1 MANISDKTNLTEH
14 TGVVNET
21 GVAGAN
27 WISQINAGGTVYDI
41 ATHHG
46 ITFREGNGG
55 ATTTWNGL
63 SDIEVI
69 IPSITDIV
77 QSPIEF
83 AGTVAGGKIEWNATH
98 GDEPKTGYLVF
109 VTEDCEF
116 EGHAVEA
123 GDMAIYDGTKWNIV
137 SGENQVKIVGET
149 DSTIADGNRTVVKVG
164 AAKDVL
170 VVEGKAL
177 SLTLDYTD
185 LDKHVSLS
193 KGKET
198 EVVLDKLTVGSV
210 GINLNK
216 GVDIPTTIGSE
227 KSFLKATE
235 LEDGTVNFTNATG
248 LVTGITWGAFN
259 AGTATTSEKNSE
271 QTLEVTGG
279 NLNLSSKQQ
288 SGAFVDS
295 VSINPVAF
303 KTANTGEAGSISM
316 VTGITKKDGQ
326 EFLKGVHVTGEGETA
341 DLTFDGYM
349 TTTKDNVKFVEGL
362 AGNLNPVTS
371 ITAGDFKLTAGSSLA
386 TGFGNESTSG
396 EVISSVTVTANNDT
410 SVLNTAKVENHVL
423 SFSSTN
429 VTSGVSTSCSYKSL
443 TKTGFEYTAP
453 AATTTSFVTS
463 GFTKGSGVNY
473 TFDKA
478 NETTY
483 ETTSAHWKLDTPA
496 LDVTY
501 GSYSFT
507 ASGMKANVPEGTFVT
522 SVTPGTLPSLAES
535 TVTKTNITG
544 SVNTALKTE
553 EFKFNALNANS
564 INMPG
569 AYSLETVDEGGQIT
583 VGKNGDIAANN
594 ATIDLS
600 DYITGVTISET
611 TVK

>member
-1 MANISDKTNLTEH
+1 MANISDKTNMSEH
-14 TGVVNET
+14 TGVVNEA
-21 GVAGAN
+21 GVAGTN

-46 ITFREGNGG
+46 ITFKEGSNG

-69 IPSITDIV
+69 IPTITDIV

-83 AGTVAGGKIEWNATH
+83 AGTVAGGKVIWNATH

-123 GDMAIYDGTKWNIV
+123 GDMAIYDGKKWNIV
-137 SGENQVKIVGET
+137 SGENQVKIVNAT
-149 DSTIADGNRTVVKVG
+149 DPNITEGNRTVVAVG

-177 SLTLDYTD
+177 SLTLDYTN
-185 LDKHVSLS
+185 LDRHVSLS

-198 EVVLDKLTVGSV
+198 EVVLDNLTVGSV

-216 GVDIPTTIGSE
+216 GVDVPTTIGSE
-227 KSFLKATE
+227 KTLIRATE
-235 LEDGTVNFTNATG
+235 LENGTVNLTNATG
-248 LVTGITWGAFN
+248 LVTGITWGAFD
-259 AGTATTSEKNSE
+259 AGTATTSEKNSQ
-271 QTLEVTGG
+271 QTLVVTGG
-279 NLNLSSKQQ
+279 NLDLNSQQ
-288 SGAFVDS
+288 TSGAFVDS

-362 AGNLNPVTS
+362 VGNLNPVTS
-371 ITAGDFKLTAGSSLA
+371 ITAGDFKLTEGSSLA

-423 SFSSTN
+423 SFGSTN

-478 NETTY
+478 KETTY

-535 TVTKTNITG
+535 TVTRTNITG

-553 EFKFNALNANS
+553 EFKFNALNSNS

-569 AYSLETVDEGGQIT
+569 VYTLETVAEGGQIT
-583 VGKNGDIAANN
+583 VGKSGDIDAKN

-600 DYITGVTISET
+600 DYITGVTISDT